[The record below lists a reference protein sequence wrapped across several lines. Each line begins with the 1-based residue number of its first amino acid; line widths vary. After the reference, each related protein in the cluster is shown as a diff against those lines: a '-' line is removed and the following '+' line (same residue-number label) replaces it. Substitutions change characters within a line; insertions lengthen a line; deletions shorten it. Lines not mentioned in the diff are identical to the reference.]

1 MEIKHR
7 KRLRTFSFESL
18 CVSHVFNLCI
28 FVTLFHL
35 FFCLFFLSSP
45 GRPEPFCSFLLPY
58 LCSLSYP
65 APRSSSPCLKPA
77 VLPACFWLALSYKQK
92 PRQGF
97 CSFGHFSEH
106 PPVCAVK
113 SVSSLS
119 GCFQSFNLCVDVRVS
134 LWLQMLTLKT
144 INDNIVLFSIF
155 LRFFLVVWNLLLFF
169 KAPLPA
175 VHLYL
180 APPCRTAACRLILVT
195 RVMFLSCVWCL
206 IFQSFNTTQGNQSFY
221 WLSVKDARWGR
232 RRISYWTVIGFPEM
246 PPPVQMSSFIQAY
259 ISIRAALSGSK
270 IREAEI
276 KNGHGD
282 LWRGTVHS
290 DSATSQR
297 KSRRGRHHQKHS
309 SNMTLSAV
317 SDKSVRLEMHSA
329 TRR

>member
-1 MEIKHR
+1 M
-7 KRLRTFSFESL
+7 
-18 CVSHVFNLCI
+18 
-28 FVTLFHL
+28 
-35 FFCLFFLSSP
+35 P
-45 GRPEPFCSFLLPY
+45 
-58 LCSLSYP
+58 
-65 APRSSSPCLKPA
+65 
-77 VLPACFWLALSYKQK
+77 
-92 PRQGF
+92 
-97 CSFGHFSEH
+97 
-106 PPVCAVK
+106 
-113 SVSSLS
+113 
-119 GCFQSFNLCVDVRVS
+119 
-134 LWLQMLTLKT
+134 TLKT
-144 INDNIVLFSIF
+144 INDTIV
-155 LRFFLVVWNLLLFF
+155 RFFLVAWNLLLFF

-309 SNMTLSAV
+309 SNMALSAV
-317 SDKSVRLEMHSA
+317 SDKSVQLWAGNAFGNKTIGNRVKRDHERRNWDDLLRQRERLSGGHL
-329 TRR
+329 TRTGPPHTDRLPQHTRGFSHTTHDAQKNRIPEQPEPKILLSDITETLAVPQSHHRRSPPLPTCAQTGSTILQHQNHHHQCQRWAGREAGWDQRGRTERRGQVEDT

>member
-1 MEIKHR
+1 M
-7 KRLRTFSFESL
+7 
-18 CVSHVFNLCI
+18 
-28 FVTLFHL
+28 TLFHL

-58 LCSLSYP
+58 LCSLSCP

-77 VLPACFWLALSYKQK
+77 VLPACFWLALSYKRK

-144 INDNIVLFSIF
+144 INDTIVLFSIF

-180 APPCRTAACRLILVT
+180 APPCRTAACWLILVT

-259 ISIRAALSGSK
+259 ISIRAALSRSK